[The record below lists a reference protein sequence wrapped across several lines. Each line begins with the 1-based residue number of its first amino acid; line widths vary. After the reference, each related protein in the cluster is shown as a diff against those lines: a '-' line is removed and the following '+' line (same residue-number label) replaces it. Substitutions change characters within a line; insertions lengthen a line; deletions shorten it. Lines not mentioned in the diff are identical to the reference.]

1 MKPGSKTANDIR
13 RTSFPR
19 RRPFPITDCNYQTFS
34 IDRYHGGPTGSSRPS
49 FLNISREYF
58 RHEARRQFLSEV
70 TFFLILAAILAMT
83 FVSGARAIIHFLN
96 LPEA

>member
-1 MKPGSKTANDIR
+1 MDLGCEMVNAIQ
-13 RTSFPR
+13 RTLFPR
-19 RRPFPITDCNYQTFS
+19 RRPFPIIDCNYQTFS
-34 IDRYHGGPTGSSRPS
+34 LDRYRGGPIGSAHPS

-58 RHEARRQFLSEV
+58 RRAARRHFLSEIA
-70 TFFLILAAILAMT
+70 FFLILAAILAIA